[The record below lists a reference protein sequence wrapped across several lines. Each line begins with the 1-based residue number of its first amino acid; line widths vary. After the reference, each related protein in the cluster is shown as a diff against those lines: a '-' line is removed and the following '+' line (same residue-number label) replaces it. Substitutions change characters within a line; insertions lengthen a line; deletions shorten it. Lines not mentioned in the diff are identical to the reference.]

1 MLRAIKNQAKTT
13 VHGSKNFTPLLEFG
27 GPWDGLDTE
36 THIPSMHSLAQSM
49 KNRLYLRRNK
59 NKNNSRSCNVS
70 LQPSPPA

>member
-49 KNRLYLRRNK
+49 KNRLYSFK
-59 NKNNSRSCNVS
+59 EKYKINSSSSNVS
-70 LQPSPPA
+70 LQPSLPT